1 MSAYETVIGLEV
13 HVHLCTKSKLF
24 CSCPTTFGVEPNTN
38 VCEVCAGMP
47 GVLPVLNQTAVEYA
61 TRAGLAL
68 NCAINNDSVF
78 ARKNYFYPD
87 MPYNYQ
93 ISQFERPLCEHGHLD
108 IEVGGE
114 TKRIGITRIHMET
127 DAGKNIHEGDH
138 SYLDLNRAAV
148 PLIEIVSEPDMRSA
162 EEAVAYLKALHAI
175 VVYLGITDGNMEE
188 GSFRCDANVSI
199 RPKGTVEF
207 GTRTEL
213 KNLNS
218 FRHVQKAI
226 EFEVARQQDVLEDG
240 DKVIQETRLFDSVKG
255 VTMSMRDKEEAHDYR
270 YFPDPDL
277 VPVHISEEQL
287 ESWKASLPELPAA
300 RRRRFMD
307 EWKLPEQDAEIITA
321 DRAQAD
327 FFEAA
332 VALYSEPRK
341 IANYMTG
348 PMLREIN
355 QTGVALKDSALK
367 PEALAELAKIVD
379 GGLISAKIAQDIFSD
394 LYAEGVMPEAYV
406 REKGLVQV
414 SDTSAIDAAVA
425 EVLAENLEAI
435 KASDIHTRLGL
446 EKGKYI
452 LLSAHR
458 EENIDT
464 EKNFQS
470 LFTAINRMA
479 EKYDLPVLYSCHPRS
494 RKRLENSSFM
504 LDGRVIQHE
513 PLGFHDYNCLQMNA
527 FCVVSDSGTLPEESS
542 FFTSVGHPFPAVCI
556 RTSTERPEALDKA
569 CFILSGIDT
578 KGLLQAVDTAV
589 QMIREEK
596 NGGAVPVPD
605 YIDTNVSG
613 KVIKIIQS
621 YVGVVNRMVW
631 RKQV

>member
-1 MSAYETVIGLEV
+1 MKYITVIGLEV
-13 HVHLCTKSKLF
+13 HAELSTKTKIY
-24 CSCPTTFGVEPNTN
+24 CSCKNSFGSEVNSNCCPNCT
-38 VCEVCAGMP
+38 GMP
-47 GVLPVLNQTAVEYA
+47 GSLPTLNEKVVEYA
-61 TRAGLAL
+61 IRMGYATG
-68 NCAINNDSVF
+68 CTINPVCKAD
-78 ARKNYFYPD
+78 RKNYFYPD
-87 MPYNYQ
+87 LPKAYQ
-93 ISQFERPLCEHGHLD
+93 ISQFDIPLCEHGYID
-108 IEVGGE
+108 AVVDEEGN

-199 RPKGTVEF
+199 RPKGAAEF
-207 GTRTEL
+207 GTRAEL

-226 EFEVARQQDVLEDG
+226 EYEVSRQQDVLEDG

-277 VPVHISEEQL
+277 VPVHITDEQL
-287 ESWKASLPELPAA
+287 ESWKASLPELPAQ

-307 EWKLPEQDAEIITA
+307 EWKLPEQDADIITS

-327 FFEAA
+327 LFEAA
-332 VALYSEPRK
+332 VALYNEPRK

-355 QTGVALKDSALK
+355 QTGVELKDSALK

-379 GGLISAKIAQDIFSD
+379 GGLISAKIAQDIFSE
-394 LYAEGVMPEAYV
+394 LYANGVMPEAYV

-425 EVLAENLEAI
+425 EVIAENPAEAEAYKGGKTKLI
-435 KASDIHTRLGL
+435 SFFVGQVMRKM
-446 EKGKYI
+446 KGK
-452 LLSAHR
+452 A
-458 EENIDT
+458 N
-464 EKNFQS
+464 
-470 LFTAINRMA
+470 
-479 EKYDLPVLYSCHPRS
+479 
-494 RKRLENSSFM
+494 
-504 LDGRVIQHE
+504 
-513 PLGFHDYNCLQMNA
+513 
-527 FCVVSDSGTLPEESS
+527 
-542 FFTSVGHPFPAVCI
+542 PALVN
-556 RTSTERPEALDKA
+556 EAL
-569 CFILSGIDT
+569 GR
-578 KGLLQAVDTAV
+578 LL
-589 QMIREEK
+589 K
-596 NGGAVPVPD
+596 
-605 YIDTNVSG
+605 
-613 KVIKIIQS
+613 
-621 YVGVVNRMVW
+621 
-631 RKQV
+631 

>member
-68 NCAINNDSVF
+68 DCTINNDSVF

-93 ISQFERPLCEHGHLD
+93 ISQFERPLCEFGHLD
-108 IEVGGE
+108 INVGGE

-199 RPKGTVEF
+199 RPKGAAEF
-207 GTRTEL
+207 GTRAEL

-226 EFEVARQQDVLEDG
+226 EYEVSRQQDVLEDG

-277 VPVHISEEQL
+277 VPVHITDEQL
-287 ESWKASLPELPAA
+287 ESWKASLPELPAQ

-307 EWKLPEQDAEIITA
+307 EWKLPEQDADIITS

-327 FFEAA
+327 LFEAA
-332 VALYSEPRK
+332 VARYNEPRK

-355 QTGVALKDSALK
+355 QTGVELKDSALK

-379 GGLISAKIAQDIFSD
+379 GGLISAKIAQDIFSEV
-394 LYAEGVMPEAYV
+394 YANGVMPEAYV

-425 EVLAENLEAI
+425 EVIAENPAEAEAYKGPSLI
-435 KASDIHTRLGL
+435 IAYAPCINQGIRKGMGKSQEEEKLAVQTGYWPLYRFNPELAKEGKNPFQLDYTKDPNGELQAFLAGETRF
-446 EKGKYI
+446 
-452 LLSAHR
+452 A
-458 EENIDT
+458 
-464 EKNFQS
+464 
-470 LFTAINRMA
+470 
-479 EKYDLPVLYSCHPRS
+479 
-494 RKRLENSSFM
+494 
-504 LDGRVIQHE
+504 
-513 PLGFHDYNCLQMNA
+513 
-527 FCVVSDSGTLPEESS
+527 
-542 FFTSVGHPFPAVCI
+542 
-556 RTSTERPEALDKA
+556 ALDKK
-569 CFILSGIDT
+569 DP
-578 KGLLQAVDTAV
+578 
-589 QMIREEK
+589 E
-596 NGGAVPVPD
+596 
-605 YIDTNVSG
+605 VS
-613 KVIKIIQS
+613 
-621 YVGVVNRMVW
+621 
-631 RKQV
+631 KQLKAELDKAYNERHALYKQLASLPHPGSEN